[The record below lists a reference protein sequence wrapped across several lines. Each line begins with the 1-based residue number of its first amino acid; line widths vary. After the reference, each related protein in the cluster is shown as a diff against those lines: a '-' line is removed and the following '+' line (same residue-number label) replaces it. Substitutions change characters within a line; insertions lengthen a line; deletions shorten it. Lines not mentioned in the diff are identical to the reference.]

1 MDEALVR
8 SAKNGDQQAFAKL
21 VEEYYRPIY
30 GLAFSTVGNWNAA
43 EDVAQDAFLLAWA
56 NIGKLRSLEVFGAW
70 LRRIT
75 RNLAC
80 NWIRSEVYRRA
91 LRERQEALARQS
103 EPHANEAL
111 DSLTHDDARAETWA
125 ALESLSPALREAVVL
140 FYLEENS
147 IAQTAAMLGV
157 SENSVKKRLHH
168 ARPKLRAYFEQK
180 WKAELDRERQRINS
194 REAGKRFL
202 GGAALGPV
210 SVLTGNLGSGAGL
223 WLHSALH
230 GEGTGHL
237 ASLVSLGS
245 ASAKPAAIAVA
256 LVAAVGAGLF
266 WTANRQDAQL
276 GIEQPS
282 TEVTRTAEK
291 ATPSVA
297 IDRSSARD
305 ENAPPQR
312 SSAAESATAV
322 WSAAATETAPR
333 LITVTGHVV
342 NEEERPIPGATVTVV
357 ASGLNKKAPE
367 PGAGFGAFGGAGG
380 AMTFGGGQSGG
391 SGGFGEGTG
400 GGGMTS
406 GSFGG
411 PLDAYKGGGRPF
423 APGNFHDD
431 DLCKALL
438 DDARRFNV
446 QSAADGSFSVEDV
459 PADGLLIV
467 SAAAPAYCLQGTA
480 VSPAPGMSTADVT
493 LTLSPGIEVKGRAV
507 NAQGEPISD
516 GLVQITALTW
526 SSEGSSG
533 GWGKSAQQWGWSRTD
548 AQGNFTLT
556 VEWPGNATIIVKSL
570 TQGTATFPQTRV
582 EPEVLAV
589 LRFPEQ
595 SILAGTIT
603 RRDGATTEGHT
614 IVLTGYAAVS
624 SVKSEPGRHTQAS
637 SGTIGP
643 TYDATTDAEGAYQI
657 AGVDPQVS
665 YDASIF
671 DPDGTPL
678 ATEIEIEPLTAGQ
691 TLVWNYTIPLPMAI
705 KGVVTEP
712 ATGKPAAGTAILC
725 RRADE
730 VSEGGMPMGM
740 PAARAVAGPDGA
752 FEMRLTTGP
761 GDYVFGI
768 QTLVGFRTFA
778 QQQVQEGETHTLNL
792 TLPGSWTRNFLV
804 LDEAGN
810 PLSGVTVSLQS
821 GESNMYHGYQEK
833 TRDDGRIRVTD
844 LPAEEPIV
852 FQFEYKGAEVKCE
865 SIVGE
870 AGAEGAE
877 ETIVLD
883 MSK

>member
-30 GLAFSTVGNWNAA
+30 GLAFSTVGNWHAA

-56 NIGKLRSLEVFGAW
+56 NIGKLRRLEVFGAW

-91 LRERQEALARQS
+91 LRERQEALALQS
-103 EPHANEAL
+103 EPEANAAAENLSQADARMETWEAL
-111 DSLTHDDARAETWA
+111 EA
-125 ALESLSPALREAVVL
+125 LSPSLREAVVL

-147 IAQTAAMLGV
+147 ISQTAAVLGI

-202 GGAALGPV
+202 RGAALGPV

-230 GEGTGHL
+230 GEGTGSV
-237 ASLVSLGS
+237 ASLVSLSS

-266 WTANRQDAQL
+266 WNANRQGAQL
-276 GIEQPS
+276 SNEQPS
-282 TEVTRTAEK
+282 MEVTRTAEQ

-312 SSAAESATAV
+312 GSAAESTTAV
-322 WSAAATETAPR
+322 WGAAATETAPR

-342 NEEERPIPGATVTVV
+342 DEEERPIAGATVTVV
-357 ASGLNKKAPE
+357 ATGLDMNVLE

-380 AMTFGGGQSGG
+380 TMAFGGGQSGG

-400 GGGMTS
+400 GGGVVS

-411 PLDAYKGGGRPF
+411 RLDAYQGGGRPF
-423 APGNFHDD
+423 APGKLRDD

-438 DDARRFNV
+438 DDTRRFNV
-446 QSAADGSFSVEDV
+446 QSAADGSFSVDNV

-467 SAAAPAYCLQGTA
+467 SAAAPAYCLNGTT
-480 VSPAPGMSTADVT
+480 VSPAPEMSTADVT
-493 LTLSPGIEVKGRAV
+493 LTLTPGIEVKGRAL
-507 NAQGEPISD
+507 NAQGKPISD

-556 VEWPGNATIIVKSL
+556 VEEPGNATIVVRSL
-570 TQGTATFPQTRV
+570 TQGTATLREIRV
-582 EPEVLAV
+582 DPASQVN
-589 LRFPEQ
+589 LRFADQ
-595 SILAGTIT
+595 SAVSGRIT
-603 RRDGATTEGHT
+603 RRDGTPAAGHT
-614 IVLTGYAAVS
+614 VSLTGHARLS
-624 SVKSEPGRHTQAS
+624 SERGSQSQAWAE
-637 SGTIGP
+637 TMGP
-643 TYDATTDAEGAYQI
+643 AYSALMDAEGAYQI
-657 AGVDPQVS
+657 TGVDPQVS
-665 YDASIF
+665 YTASIY

-705 KGVVTEP
+705 NGVVTEP
-712 ATGKPAAGTAILC
+712 ATGKPAAGTLILC
-725 RRADE
+725 RRADDL
-730 VSEGGMPMGM
+730 SENGMPIGI
-740 PAARAVAGPDGA
+740 PGTHAVAGPDGA
-752 FEMRLTTGP
+752 FEMRVTTGP
-761 GDYVFGI
+761 GDYVLGI
-768 QTLVGFRTFA
+768 QTVVGFRSLA
-778 QQQVQEGETHTLNL
+778 QQQVQEGKTNTLNL
-792 TLPGSWTRNFLV
+792 MLPGSWTRNFLV
-804 LDEAGN
+804 LDEAGS
-810 PLSGVTVSLQS
+810 PLSGVKVFLQTE
-821 GESNMYHGYQEK
+821 ESDMYRAYPQTTG
-833 TRDDGRIRVTD
+833 DDGRIRVTD

-852 FQFEYKGAEVKCE
+852 FQFEYEGAEAKCE
-865 SIVGE
+865 STVGE

-883 MSK
+883 LSK